1 MIPIDTALRWSI
13 KLAAWATPQI
23 RAWSLERSLNRVEGE
38 RHLKARNWSEAEKYL
53 AQAVAEADERRH
65 SVRKIY
71 FRLLLA
77 ESQRK
82 QGKVAEAE
90 QTVRAAL
97 EHTARIS
104 NPSGYVQCL
113 DALAEVFHDAE
124 NYPAME
130 AVLQEGVRIESSMPH
145 PDQMRMA
152 RRVYRLGTARH
163 KSGRAEEAV
172 PALEKAVQLHEELCG
187 EEHLDTAKL
196 MSELGRL
203 YRSQGNH
210 EQAQRC
216 LRRSLRTHER
226 TLGHDSAEAISDLH
240 HLAGSLEESG
250 EIDRAAELY
259 ERALMLKL
267 RVVGGDLEELADMQF
282 GLAGMYIHWSNYG
295 RARELLAEA
304 IGTFRRKKGARL
316 AIAYETAGYVD
327 ECSGRYLEALAEL
340 ARAGKVW
347 ESCGAERV
355 RELAENLEHR
365 AELMDML
372 RKRGEAVWLR
382 EKAAEL
388 TATAAAG
395 GS

>member
-53 AQAVAEADERRH
+53 TQAVAEADERRH

-90 QTVRAAL
+90 QTVRTAL

-104 NPSGYVQCL
+104 NPAGYVQCL

-172 PALEKAVQLHEELCG
+172 PALEKAVQLHEGLCG

-196 MSELGRL
+196 VSELGRL

-226 TLGHDSAEAISDLH
+226 SLGYDSPEAVSDLH

-250 EIDRAAELY
+250 DIEGAAELY

-282 GLAGMYIHWSNYG
+282 GLAGMYIHWSNYA

-388 TATAAAG
+388 TAAAASG
-395 GS
+395 G

>member
-38 RHLKARNWSEAEKYL
+38 RHLKAHNWTEAEKYL
-53 AQAVAEADERRH
+53 LQAVDEADVQRH
-65 SVRKIY
+65 SVRKIH

-77 ESQRK
+77 EAQRK
-82 QGKVAEAE
+82 QGRIADAE

-97 EHTARIS
+97 DHTARIS
-104 NPSGYVQCL
+104 NPGGYVQCL

-130 AVLQEGVRIESSMPH
+130 AVLQEGIRIESSMPH

-163 KSGRAEEAV
+163 KSGRGEEAV
-172 PALEKAVQLHEELCG
+172 PALEKAVKLHEELCG
-187 EEHLDTAKL
+187 EDHLDTTRL
-196 MSELGRL
+196 VSELGRV
-203 YRSQGNH
+203 YRAQGDH

-216 LRRSLRTHER
+216 LRRSLKAHER
-226 TLGHDSAEAISDLH
+226 ALGYESPEAVSDLH

-250 EIDRAAELY
+250 DIDGAAELY
-259 ERALMLKL
+259 ERVLMLKL
-267 RVVGGDLEELADMQF
+267 RTVGGDMEELADMQF
-282 GLAGMYIHWSNYG
+282 GLAGMYIQWSNYA

-316 AIAYETAGYVD
+316 AIAYETAAHVN
-327 ECSGRYLEALAEL
+327 ECSGRYLEAVAEL

-355 RELAENLEHR
+355 RELTDNLEHR
-365 AELMDML
+365 AELLDLL
-372 RKRGEAVWLR
+372 RKRGEAEWLR

-388 TATAAAG
+388 TAAAASG
-395 GS
+395 A